1 MQAFCGFYG
10 ARADNK
16 LFNRA
21 STVVHTR
28 GNDTPVITM
37 LSEFRGS
44 PAEFVMI
51 VPTAKVLDRS
61 LETTVPSETIPHLD
75 RHTAPRLVE
84 YFDEDPCAPLIV
96 EEMVMEVAPG
106 SAPTRRKRARAQA
119 RLPSPSNAN
128 SPSALMTFRCF
139 RSAS

>member
-10 ARADNK
+10 ARANNK
-16 LFNRA
+16 LFKRT

-37 LSEFRGS
+37 LSEYRGS

-61 LETTVPSETIPHLD
+61 LETTFCRPKPFPTLTAIPRPD
-75 RHTAPRLVE
+75 W
-84 YFDEDPCAPLIV
+84 
-96 EEMVMEVAPG
+96 
-106 SAPTRRKRARAQA
+106 
-119 RLPSPSNAN
+119 
-128 SPSALMTFRCF
+128 
-139 RSAS
+139 

>member
-21 STVVHTR
+21 STVVHTL

-37 LSEFRGS
+37 LSEYRGS

-61 LETTVPSETIPHLD
+61 LETTFCRPKPFPTL
-75 RHTAPRLVE
+75 TAILRP
-84 YFDEDPCAPLIV
+84 DWWSI
-96 EEMVMEVAPG
+96 
-106 SAPTRRKRARAQA
+106 STRTPAR
-119 RLPSPSNAN
+119 R
-128 SPSALMTFRCF
+128 
-139 RSAS
+139 